1 MQLLPELAAQYASDL
16 LTPSCQV
23 ECKSC
28 AGIGFAQQQQPSGL
42 ERSGGFPDQA
52 LLLLVVEIVQ
62 HIEHDDHGTRLQT
75 QIAQVALDYLN
86 AVKRAARHSHPRLA
100 QLD

>member
-1 MQLLPELAAQYASDL
+1 MQLPPELAAQYASDP
-16 LTPSCQV
+16 LTPSRHV

-42 ERSGGFPDQA
+42 ERPGGFLDQA
-52 LLLLVVEIVQ
+52 LLLLAVEIVQ

-75 QIAQVALDYLN
+75 EIAQVALDYL
-86 AVKRAARHSHPRLA
+86 KAA
-100 QLD
+100 